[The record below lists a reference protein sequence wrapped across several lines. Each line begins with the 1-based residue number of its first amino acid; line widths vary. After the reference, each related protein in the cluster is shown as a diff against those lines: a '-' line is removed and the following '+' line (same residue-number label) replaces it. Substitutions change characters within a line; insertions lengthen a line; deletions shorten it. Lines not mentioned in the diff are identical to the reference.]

1 MTVFL
6 KLLHS
11 SAKIIARCTS

>member
-1 MTVFL
+1 VEGFL

-11 SAKIIARCTS
+11 SFVDFVR